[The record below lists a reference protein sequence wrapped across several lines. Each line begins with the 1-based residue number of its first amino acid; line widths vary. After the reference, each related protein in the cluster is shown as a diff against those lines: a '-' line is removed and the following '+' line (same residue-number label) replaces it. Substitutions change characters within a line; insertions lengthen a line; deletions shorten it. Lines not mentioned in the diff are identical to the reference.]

1 MQEIG
6 AYAFADCRQL
16 FLKGIRA
23 RVIAC
28 LLLAAFAVFIYV
40 HNGKQKTSVLLAKGY
55 LRSLGFVAVMSAVIA
70 VLCVIDFTQ
79 VFTVFHHIFFDNDL
93 WILYPDRDNLINI
106 MQEDVFS
113 DAAMWIAGIWLAA
126 SALIA
131 AACVIVIRKDRY
143 SVNSAVE

>member
-1 MQEIG
+1 
-6 AYAFADCRQL
+6 
-16 FLKGIRA
+16 
-23 RVIAC
+23 
-28 LLLAAFAVFIYV
+28 
-40 HNGKQKTSVLLAKGY
+40 
-55 LRSLGFVAVMSAVIA
+55 MSAVIA